1 MLSTDWKNQV
11 HNLICTGN
19 TRGDRKIEIDEK
31 ETALAIAILQHA
43 ATVAPEFLL
52 ESILTALNGEVAGM
66 TTISLVALFSKADA
80 KFFKQENNRSILF
93 NILLAY
99 DAYNL
104 LQLVKMLKQKSFG
117 RGLGSRSQKM
127 IRKVM
132 ESWTTENLKTFII
145 LQPTYVY
152 GLLRLIHPRYR
163 GERATLVKDLL
174 DNN

>member
-1 MLSTDWKNQV
+1 MHSTDWKNQV

-19 TRGDRKIEIDEK
+19 THGDRKMEIDEK
-31 ETALAIAILQHA
+31 ETVLAITILQHA

-52 ESILTALNGEVAGM
+52 ESILTALHGDITGM
-66 TTISLVALFSKADA
+66 TTISLAVLFSKAET
-80 KFFKQENNRSILF
+80 KFFQQENNRSILF
-93 NILLAY
+93 NLLLAY

-104 LQLVKMLKQKSFG
+104 LQLVKILKQKSFG

-132 ESWTTENLKTFII
+132 ETWTTENLKTFII

-163 GERATLVKDLL
+163 GERAELVKDLL
-174 DNN
+174 NDD